1 MVHFC
6 LPWWWVGREARN
18 LEMIR
23 LHMARRYGD
32 RIAVP
37 RALYCNKSV
46 LIMEFLQGEKLQKAL
61 QVRPIAL
68 HGYRVQGVQG
78 KVS

>member
-1 MVHFC
+1 
-6 LPWWWVGREARN
+6 VGREARN

-46 LIMEFLQGEKLQKAL
+46 LIMEFLRGEKLQKAL
-61 QVRPIAL
+61 QVRSIAPVDTECREQSL
-68 HGYRVQGVQG
+68 
-78 KVS
+78 